1 MVVWREEKAR
11 SLLEDLENTNR
22 RRKSEKVTECIAD
35 RCTFVVVVVTL
46 LKKPGKNELKKDNRT
61 KDREYR

>member
-22 RRKSEKVTECIAD
+22 RRKSERVTECIAD
-35 RCTFVVVVVTL
+35 RCTFVVVVNV
-46 LKKPGKNELKKDNRT
+46 LKSQGRT
-61 KDREYR
+61 S